1 MNRIALLILA
11 NLTGAGAVYA
21 VWLAF
26 GQTEMSTLALT
37 VRILAAVVILGGT
50 FITWEG
56 VLNTRANHAQR
67 LRRTAAVILILGI
80 VGVGANSVIGMT
92 TKAPDGPIFVIAMLL
107 VLQAFFTI
115 GLAGQD
121 R

>member
-11 NLTGAGAVYA
+11 ALTGAGAVYA

-26 GQTEMSTLALT
+26 EQAEMSALALAA
-37 VRILAAVVILGGT
+37 RILAAVAILAGT

-56 VLNTRANHAQR
+56 VLNTRADRAKR
-67 LRRTAAVILILGI
+67 LRRTAAAMLILGI
-80 VGVGANSVIGMT
+80 VGVGANAVIGMT
-92 TKAPDGPIFVIAMLL
+92 TKVPDGPVFVISMLL

-115 GLAGQD
+115 GFAGQD